1 MLALKHEDQL
11 QLLAIRRTPGYE
23 ILLDIMEKFCV
34 LAETELLKQKP
45 WTEEVQGYHAVAH
58 AQRAYF
64 ERVQK
69 EVEQQI
75 GEGLTQMEAKSKVED
90 ADEGPS
96 DAEILGLG

>member
-1 MLALKHEDQL
+1 MLGLKHEDRL

-23 ILLDIMEKFCV
+23 LLLDIMEKFCV
-34 LAETELLKQKP
+34 LAETDLLKIKP
-45 WTEEVQGYHAVAH
+45 WAPEVEGYHAVAH

-75 GEGLTQMEAKSKVED
+75 AEALTQMEEKSKADD
-90 ADEGPS
+90 AEEGPT
-96 DAEILGLG
+96 DAQILGLE